1 VPRNGKNCEVSILS
15 DDDTELAMIR
25 RKKMAELV
33 ARDKKMQADREQKE
47 KTDVERTKLLER
59 FLAPDARKYLDAL
72 LKHEPG
78 YGKRVEDVLLYLI
91 VYRGVR
97 QTITPLDVRYVERQ
111 VKGEPTKIR
120 VQRDGETSDFGSY
133 VKEAIKESNK
143 KSKED

>member
-1 VPRNGKNCEVSILS
+1 MPRNGKNCEVSILS

-59 FLAPDARKYLDAL
+59 FLDPDARRYLDAL